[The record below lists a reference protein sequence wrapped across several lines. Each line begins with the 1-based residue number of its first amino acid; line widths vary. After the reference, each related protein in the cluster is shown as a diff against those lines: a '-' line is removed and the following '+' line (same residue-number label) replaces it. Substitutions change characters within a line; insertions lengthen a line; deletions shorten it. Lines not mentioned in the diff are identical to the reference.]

1 MKKDFIKNYER
12 NFKRLE
18 LDIDELDVGNS
29 IEVYFSDIQIL
40 RSCVYLINMALASKD
55 NEKRFKERKDEE
67 NSIYIVERVRWN
79 MKKN

>member
-67 NSIYIVERVRWN
+67 NSIYIVERVR
-79 MKKN
+79 